1 MLYAKFDEQGKIIDV
16 APYQDDEFT
25 QLVAPND
32 PHVANILAAKLDQ
45 SSSQELLTSSDQDMM
60 RILEDLIDLL
70 TEKRLIQFTELPM
83 AAQKKLLSRKFVRG
97 IHSGNNDSLIGEIR
111 DDDALI

>member
-1 MLYAKFDEQGKIIDV
+1 MLYAKINTSGHVIDV
-16 APYQDDEFT
+16 APYQDDEYN
-25 QLVAPND
+25 QLVSPHD
-32 PHVANILAAKLDQ
+32 PFVADILAAKLDQ
-45 SSSQELLTSSDQDMM
+45 ESSQELLTSSDQDMM
-60 RILEDLIDLL
+60 RVLEDLIDLL

-97 IHSGNNDSLIGEIR
+97 IHSGNNETLIGEIR

>member
-1 MLYAKFDEQGKIIDV
+1 MLYAKLDEQGDIIDV
-16 APYQDDEFT
+16 APYQNNEFT

-32 PHVANILAAKLDQ
+32 PFVAEILAKKLDQ
-45 SSSQELLTSSDQDMM
+45 ESSQELLTSSDQDMM
-60 RILEDLIDLL
+60 RVLEDLIDLL

-97 IHSGNNDSLIGEIR
+97 IHTGNSESLIGEIR